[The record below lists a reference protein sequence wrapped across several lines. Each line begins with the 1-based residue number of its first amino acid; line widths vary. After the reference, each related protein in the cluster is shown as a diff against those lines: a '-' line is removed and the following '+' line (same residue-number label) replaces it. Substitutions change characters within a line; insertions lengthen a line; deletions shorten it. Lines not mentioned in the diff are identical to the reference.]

1 MQGLARFPSGIL
13 NIPLFL
19 DAASKMSDSDSDVTD
34 NAESLFDHRQAA
46 MRTYIGTQ
54 LTSENFD
61 NQILANIFI
70 SWREE
75 WARHLLTC
83 IKASHR
89 GHEGMRA
96 PFVLAAVCRRFRHV
110 ALDTPALWSFI
121 YINFASRKSEYAA
134 RLFKRL
140 PHMLRLSKKAPL
152 TICFQDAHADAY
164 STEWF
169 PKVRNMLEPTSSRW
183 TRVIASFSTPDDL
196 AVCWGQWPLSPSGLS
211 EIQVWGSANEQKT
224 PMPAAGFL
232 DQCRALKR
240 VEFRNIEW
248 RHRPGLVFST
258 VTILDIGPSLDLVLG
273 QTCILQLLRSF
284 PAITRLRLLAFPET
298 EMVEHAQPLDPKFS
312 IPSLT
317 HLTVSP
323 VLLRTSLQGFEDR
336 RVLPALMSVSVH
348 FHPGDEEDYEGDTEY
363 SETARR
369 NEDLVTVGRF
379 LQTHIIHELKLRGLD
394 KSYSPS
400 ALCTSVFRTMNTS
413 RLLHVTF
420 EKCSANVTEHIRV
433 VLTRVSLYRE
443 TSSAAR
449 LGRVPRIVPLSVNG
463 GRGSIHLLP
472 CLQSLHIIKCSDIE
486 WQDVVGYVREAPR
499 NLKEFVVLGSE
510 IDRASY
516 REIEN
521 RLM

>member
-1 MQGLARFPSGIL
+1 
-13 NIPLFL
+13 
-19 DAASKMSDSDSDVTD
+19 MSDSDSDVTD
-34 NAESLFDHRQAA
+34 NAEALFDHRQKA
-46 MRTYIGTQ
+46 MRTFIGTQ
-54 LTSENFD
+54 LTKD
-61 NQILANIFI
+61 DLDDKILANIFI
-70 SWREE
+70 FWREE
-75 WARHLLTC
+75 WARRLLTSV
-83 IKASHR
+83 KASH
-89 GHEGMRA
+89 GHGGMRA

-110 ALDTPALWSFI
+110 AQDTPALWSFI
-121 YINFASRKSEYAA
+121 YINFASRKSGYAE

-152 TICFQDAHADAY
+152 TICIQDAHAGAY

-169 PKVRNMLEPTSSRW
+169 PKVRNMLEATSFRW

-196 AVCWGQWPLSPSGLS
+196 AVCWGQWPLSPASLS

-224 PMPAAGFL
+224 AMPATGFL

-248 RHRPGLVFST
+248 RYRPGLVFST
-258 VTILDIGPSLDLVLG
+258 VTTLDIGPSLDLVLG

-298 EMVEHAQPLDPKFS
+298 EMVEHAQPLDKSFT
-312 IPSLT
+312 IHTLT

-348 FHPGDEEDYEGDTEY
+348 FHPGEEEDYEGDTEH

-369 NEDLVTVGRF
+369 NKDLATVGRF
-379 LQTHIIHELKLRGLD
+379 LQSHITVELKLRGLD

-400 ALCTSVFRTMNTS
+400 ALCTSLFRTMITS
-413 RLLHVTF
+413 KLKHITF
-420 EKCSANVTEHIRV
+420 EKCTANVTEHLRV

-449 LGRVPRIVPLSVNG
+449 VGRVPRVVPLNVDG
-463 GRGSIHLLP
+463 GRGSVYLLP
-472 CLQSLHIIKCSDIE
+472 SLESLYVIKCSDVE
-486 WQDVVGYVREAPR
+486 WPDVVAYVREAPR
-499 NLKEFVVLGSE
+499 NLKEFVVIGSD

-521 RLM
+521 KLTPV